1 MNGAQGPSAREF
13 LLSHHIPARYDRT
26 LSLCIGT
33 RRVHLCARCS
43 GQLLG
48 GLAFVVLFFTIPEF
62 RTQLFTPPYQLLI
75 GIGPLGATV
84 DWLTQSVGQ
93 RKSRNPVR
101 VLTGA
106 LLGFTLVDALSLIL
120 TERWLDVIAAGIIF
134 LAYAIVIVAV
144 LVRSN
149 AIEAVVAEH
158 FPR

>member
-1 MNGAQGPSAREF
+1 
-13 LLSHHIPARYDRT
+13 
-26 LSLCIGT
+26 
-33 RRVHLCARCS
+33 
-43 GQLLG
+43 
-48 GLAFVVLFFTIPEF
+48 
-62 RTQLFTPPYQLLI
+62 
-75 GIGPLGATV
+75 
-84 DWLTQSVGQ
+84 
-93 RKSRNPVR
+93 